1 MYWINI
7 KGKFATDN
15 PQLFIDNLKYL
26 MNQTKTSFSGE
37 MTQQLIKDVIC
48 EKWEIVSENTDEN
61 IEQNT

>member
-1 MYWINI
+1 MYWIDI

-26 MNQTKTSFSGE
+26 MDQTKTSFSGE
-37 MTQQLIKDVIC
+37 ITQQLIKDVIC
-48 EKWEIVSENTDEN
+48 EKWEIVSKNTDEI